1 MPKIDSPPPPN
12 QKSLPQPIRM
22 PALWNINSQLRR
34 VFGWTDILASWDDSL
49 TMHPYV
55 QTVLDNLRSASDQ
68 IDGRDF
74 PLEHFTNFLN
84 EEQDGLKWLVYE
96 IITMRWMVGQ
106 PRLDYLRRL
115 VDRIED
121 LDSFFPNFVGS
132 PRQTQTVREFVERS
146 LTDDEQEFVNML
158 PRLAYVPPV
167 QRRALEPAQQTDV
180 TQFPPIV
187 LRFLRKS
194 GARDTRGKKDDVLS
208 IYKTRSGYN
217 LVYNDQDSCQKTYT
231 RDLTQEQVMQRLSN
245 SLRLITV
252 DDDPFDSVQLL
263 VPNAPSILL
272 NPEALTSSVRDLFY
286 DTIEAAIEEWPSTR

>member
-1 MPKIDSPPPPN
+1 MT
-12 QKSLPQPIRM
+12 
-22 PALWNINSQLRR
+22 ALWNINSQLRR

-55 QTVLDNLRSASDQ
+55 QTVLDNLRSASDPVN
-68 IDGRDF
+68 GRDF

-96 IITMRWMVGQ
+96 IITMRWMHGE

-146 LTDDEQEFVNML
+146 LTDDEQEFVNMMPPL
-158 PRLAYVPPV
+158 VRPAQQAYVPPV
-167 QRRALEPAQQTDV
+167 QRRAPPPAEQMDV
-180 TQFPPIV
+180 TRFPPIV

-194 GARDTRGKKDDVLS
+194 GLRDTSGKTDDVLS
-208 IYKTRSGYN
+208 IYKTRVGYN

-245 SLRLITV
+245 ALRLVTV

-272 NPEALTSSVRDLFY
+272 NPDALTSSVRDLFY